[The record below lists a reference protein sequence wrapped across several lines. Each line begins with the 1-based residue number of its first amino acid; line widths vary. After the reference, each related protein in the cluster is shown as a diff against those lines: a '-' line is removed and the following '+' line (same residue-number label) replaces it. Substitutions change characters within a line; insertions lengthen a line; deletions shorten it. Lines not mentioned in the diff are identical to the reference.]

1 MDELVTP
8 PVDAVPDLP
17 SDGEALDAYSRIVT
31 SVAERLA
38 PSVANL
44 RVRRRGRRREAV
56 GGGSAVVL
64 SGDGFM
70 LTCAHVVGADDAPAG
85 PPSPTAAI
93 PPSRSSAATRSPT
106 WR

>member
-1 MDELVTP
+1 MSSSHPPSTP
-8 PVDAVPDLP
+8 LPDLP

-64 SGDGFM
+64 SARR
-70 LTCAHVVGADDAPAG
+70 LHAHLRP
-85 PPSPTAAI
+85 
-93 PPSRSSAATRSPT
+93 RR
-106 WR
+106 RRR